1 MRATARRLGGTLGQ
15 VLVFLTF
22 FAAWEAA
29 VHVFGFK
36 EVILPAPSATFV
48 TMWAKRAY
56 LLQHTWPT
64 VIAILVGFLLAS
76 VAGFIIAIGIAYSR
90 WINELTYPF
99 LVAAQVVPKIA
110 LAPLFLIWFGVGL
123 LPKVVIAALIAFF
136 PVVINTA
143 KGLTSVEPELVQF
156 MRSLGASWHEIFFKI
171 SLPWA
176 LPYIFAAFKISMTL
190 AVVGAV
196 VGEFIASDAGLGY
209 VVNYAN
215 ITLETRVMFAG
226 LLLLSLVGIALFL
239 LVVMVE
245 RYVLSWQPSVEA
257 ATPETL

>member
-1 MRATARRLGGTLGQ
+1 MFRGGGLRGVTGQ
-15 VLVFLTF
+15 ALVFFAF

-29 VHVFGFK
+29 VHVVGMK
-36 EVILPAPSATFV
+36 AVILPPPSTTFV

-64 VIAILVGFLLAS
+64 
-76 VAGFIIAIGIAYSR
+76 IIAISLGFAIAAVTGFLIAVTIAYSR
-90 WINELTYPF
+90 VINELTYPF

-136 PVVINTA
+136 PIVINTA

-156 MRSLGASWHEIFFKI
+156 MRSLGASWGEIFFKI

-176 LPYIFAAFKISMTL
+176 LPYIFASFKISITL

-196 VGEFIASDAGLGY
+196 VGEFIASDVGLGY
-209 VVNYAN
+209 VINYAN
-215 ITLETRVMFAG
+215 ITLETEVMFAG
-226 LLLLSLVGIALFL
+226 LMLLSAVGILLFL
-239 LVVMVE
+239 VVVAAE
-245 RYVLSWQPSVEA
+245 RYFMSWQVSVE
-257 ATPETL
+257 TPPETL